1 MGRSRKP
8 VYPRGYRRFESSR
21 FRSLNMSKETPKF
34 KPDLTEKIKQEQ
46 LGVLEEAQKRIEN
59 GEVPGKVNLDLQ
71 FFLITVPLKT
81 GKEITECLP
90 RNFDPIALKD
100 ADPVSISDAIE
111 AVQKFYPEMEE
122 PNLKEAVRRLRESKP
137 KK

>member
-1 MGRSRKP
+1 
-8 VYPRGYRRFESSR
+8 
-21 FRSLNMSKETPKF
+21 MSKETPKF